1 MFRLS
6 RRATAAL
13 AAVALAAAAPVFA
26 QPSGRIPTVTRLV
39 KIFSQLETRLVD
51 SAHVQDTAVLDT
63 MLAADFEMRIADAP
77 GTPVPRDEWI
87 RLARASGETQPR
99 LSQMAVHDFGD
110 LATVSF
116 AEAAAKPPRFIVD
129 VWTRD
134 GDAWKLA
141 VRYQSDVT
149 ATKAGARKS
158 PRIEKKY

>member
-63 MLAADFEMRIADAP
+63 MLAPDFEMRAGEMP
-77 GTPVPRDEWI
+77 GTPIPRDEWI
-87 RLARASGETQPR
+87 RLARASPETQPR
-99 LSQMAVHDFGD
+99 LAQMAVHDFRD
-110 LATVSF
+110 IATVSF
-116 AEAAAKPPRFIVD
+116 TDTATKPPRFIVD

>member
-63 MLAADFEMRIADAP
+63 MLAPDFEMRAGEMP
-77 GTPVPRDEWI
+77 GTPIPRDEWM
-87 RLARASGETQPR
+87 RLARTSAQTQPQ
-99 LSQMAVHDFGD
+99 LAQMAVHDFGTV
-110 LATVSF
+110 ATVSF
-116 AEAAAKPPRFIVD
+116 ADTASRPPRFIVD
-129 VWTRD
+129 VWKRGGD
-134 GDAWKLA
+134 GWKLA